1 METHH
6 SPIMFRVFTTL
17 GMLWFYRVH
26 PRELATLSFQIPSEF
41 VSMIGENW
49 QLVADEPVEFEK

>member
-1 METHH
+1 
-6 SPIMFRVFTTL
+6 MFRVFTTL